1 MLLDGEQVVWDTS
14 GLMGLRFTMIRAGL
28 MEFMNYGVYIQGL
41 GRLCVSTP
49 SSRICTVGERTA
61 VTVLGPV
68 VT

>member
-14 GLMGLRFTMIRAGL
+14 ELMGLRFTKIRAGL
-28 MEFMNYGVYIQGL
+28 MEFMNYGVYIQSL